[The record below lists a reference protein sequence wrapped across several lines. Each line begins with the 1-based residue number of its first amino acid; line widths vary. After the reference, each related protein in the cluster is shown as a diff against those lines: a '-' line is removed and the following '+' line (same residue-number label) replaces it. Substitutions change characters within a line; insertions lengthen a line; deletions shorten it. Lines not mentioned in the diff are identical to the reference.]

1 MTAEVDQARRIVELM
16 VLTAWADGRV
26 EASEAIAIHKLEASF
41 PELRAVGPAG
51 DLSSAAK
58 ARLQRSG
65 LEAAVREVASGIV
78 DERYRQ
84 IAFQCCARVCGA
96 DGRYVDEE
104 AAVLRLLEQAFGFSP
119 QDVERMLVLAL
130 R

>member
-1 MTAEVDQARRIVELM
+1 MSGDVEQARRIVELM

-26 EASEAIAIHKLEASF
+26 EASEALAIHKLEASF

-51 DLSSAAK
+51 DLSRSAK
-58 ARLQRSG
+58 ERLQRRG
-65 LEAAVREVASGIV
+65 LEAAVREVAAGIG

-84 IAFQCCARVCGA
+84 IAFQCCARVSGA
-96 DGRYVDEE
+96 DGRYVPEE
-104 AAVLRLLEQAFGFSP
+104 AAVLRILEREFGYSP
-119 QDVERMLVLAL
+119 DDVERLLVLAT